1 MIHELRIEGRCQRK
15 TAGTREGT
23 PGRALEN
30 REGRVGLEGDGE
42 DDSEE
47 VSDDLCD
54 LRYGEGINRKG
65 RLRSQMETCWQKKGV

>member
-1 MIHELRIEGRCQRK
+1 MHELRIEGRCQRK
-15 TAGTREGT
+15 TAGTREGK

-30 REGRVGLEGDGE
+30 QEGRVGLEGDGE

-54 LRYGEGINRKG
+54 LR
-65 RLRSQMETCWQKKGV
+65 